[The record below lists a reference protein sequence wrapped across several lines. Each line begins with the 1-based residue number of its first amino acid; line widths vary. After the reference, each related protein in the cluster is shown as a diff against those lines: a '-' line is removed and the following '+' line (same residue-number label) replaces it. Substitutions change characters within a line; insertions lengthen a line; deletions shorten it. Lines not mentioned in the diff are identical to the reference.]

1 MVSLDHQNEVFVKQ
15 CFELLTYHE
24 KSGVVCVRIV
34 ENIVWSCLKGIVS
47 RDGGWGKALE
57 W

>member
-1 MVSLDHQNEVFVKQ
+1 MRKFSQKYENFRENFFSKFDENSGHINDVDYCRELD
-15 CFELLTYHE
+15 LIML
-24 KSGVVCVRIV
+24 I
-34 ENIVWSCLKGIVS
+34 KGIVS

>member
-1 MVSLDHQNEVFVKQ
+1 MYTYALQQTLDCKFFMDETNLSILQYDLLVSKID
-15 CFELLTYHE
+15 
-24 KSGVVCVRIV
+24 
-34 ENIVWSCLKGIVS
+34 LKGIVS